1 MGKNRCRRLLV
12 VLLCWVCLLW
22 AGCEN
27 PAVQE
32 SSEESAAGA
41 VEVSSVIESAA
52 ESSEESAYEVVPSD
66 GILRMTVF
74 MPETLN
80 PLSVQQPEVAQL
92 LLMIFMPLVETDE
105 NGAAVEG
112 GLAEEWEVLSDGY
125 QLRLKIRSDVLW
137 QDGTSVSAQDVV
149 YTLQAFLE
157 ESADHYWKAQ
167 LSSITEVALDENGD
181 VRITFSVPVDV
192 DHLGMLVVPILPE
205 HIYHVE
211 NPPEWEPIGN
221 GPYQVTE
228 YRAMRK
234 IRLTANAQY
243 VGNTPQIQ
251 EILIEITRSEDAE
264 ESAFSQGLTHIIYE
278 EMPSSLS
285 AENIEHHTVYRTDTH
300 ELQLLYM
307 NQREGSVLAE
317 ENVRKAIMHCIDAQ
331 ELIDRTQIHQ
341 GTCSQSVIPSWIAD
355 CSLPETYPIDYQL
368 AYSLLGENRGASL
381 RLIVS
386 REEQTAIAQARL
398 IYEQLSQIGLDVQV
412 VLYDEADWQKALEEG
427 EFDLAF
433 GSCRID
439 SIQDLSELLAS
450 EGAGNY
456 SGRQDAEM
464 DRLLQNASSAVGEEA
479 RTAAYQALAEYAW
492 ETLPVCPLYYSQQAV
507 VVSRDLGGELSPTPY
522 HLYRGIENLLFTS
535 ET

>member
-1 MGKNRCRRLLV
+1 MEKNRCRRLLV
-12 VLLCWVCLLW
+12 VLLCWICLLW
-22 AGCEN
+22 AGCKD

-32 SSEESAAGA
+32 SSEERASG
-41 VEVSSVIESAA
+41 VSEVSSAA
-52 ESSEESAYEVVPSD
+52 DFSQESSSEVVPSD

-74 MPETLN
+74 MPETEN

-92 LLMIFMPLVETDE
+92 VMMIFMPLVETDE

-112 GLAEEWEVLSDGY
+112 GLAEKWEVLSDY

-137 QDGTSVSAQDVV
+137 QDGTRVSAQDVV
-149 YTLQAFLE
+149 YTLQAYLE
-157 ESADHYWKAQ
+157 ESANHYWKSQ
-167 LSSITEVALDENGD
+167 LSSITEVALDESGD
-181 VRITFSVPVDV
+181 VRITFAVPVDAE
-192 DHLGMLVVPILPE
+192 HLGMLVVPILPE

-228 YRAMRK
+228 YRAMRE

-243 VGNTPQIQ
+243 VGNTPKIQ
-251 EILIEITRSEDAE
+251 EILVEITRSEDAE
-264 ESAFSQGLTHIIYE
+264 ESAFSRGLTHIIYE
-278 EMPSSLS
+278 EVPSSLS

-300 ELQLLYM
+300 KLQLLYM
-307 NQREGSVLAE
+307 NQRESSALAE
-317 ENVRKAIMHCIDAQ
+317 ETVRKAIMYCIDAQ

-341 GTCSQSVIPSWIAD
+341 GTRSQSVVPSWIAD
-355 CSLPETYPIDYQL
+355 CALPEVYSIDYQL
-368 AYSLLGENRGASL
+368 AYSLLGENRGVSL

-398 IYEQLSQIGLDVQV
+398 IYEQLSQIGLEVQV

-450 EGAGNY
+450 EGTGNY
-456 SGRQDAEM
+456 SGRQDEEM
-464 DRLLQNASSAVGEEA
+464 DRLLQNVSSAMGEEA
-479 RTAAYQALAEYAW
+479 RASAYQALSEYAW

-507 VVSRDLGGELSPTPY
+507 VVSRDLGGELFPTPY
-522 HLYRGIENLLFTS
+522 HLYRGIENLSFIS